1 VREQAVATA
10 KGLYHLWMNIQQQQ
24 PPFGFVPLR
33 FSLFLFGFMGMFT
46 VHQLIAALHDQ

>member
-10 KGLYHLWMNIQQQQ
+10 KGLWMNIQQQQ
-24 PPFGFVPLR
+24 PPFGFVSLR